1 MQAVRNENTVTA
13 IDDNEQ
19 VYKSL
24 ELNLR
29 IKPEDSY
36 VFDGLTLSETE
47 LWLNNATFYS
57 ELVYN
62 IQLDKFLK
70 ERDLADAFVPVATFN
85 QNKRKQDQEYVA
97 IVEGAHFPFF
107 AIAFSI
113 QRIQFNSHLQIDEDV
128 DHSKA
133 AVRMAQRM
141 GNLFVDEARLSGN
154 TFRLASDEYKA
165 VIENYDAKVLENE
178 DQFSDYEALVNGEMY
193 LF

>member
-85 QNKRKQDQEYVA
+85 QNKRKQD
-97 IVEGAHFPFF
+97 
-107 AIAFSI
+107 
-113 QRIQFNSHLQIDEDV
+113 
-128 DHSKA
+128 
-133 AVRMAQRM
+133 
-141 GNLFVDEARLSGN
+141 
-154 TFRLASDEYKA
+154 
-165 VIENYDAKVLENE
+165 
-178 DQFSDYEALVNGEMY
+178 
-193 LF
+193 